1 MEINYLAVLAA
12 ALSAFLV
19 GGIWYSPILFS
30 KVWQKEVGLSDEQIA
45 EGNMVKTFGLTF
57 ILALIAA
64 LVFHIFLGPDIDVT
78 TGALYGFAA
87 GAAWVGTSFG
97 TSYLFEQRSFKL
109 FAINA
114 GYHTIQFTVMGAV
127 LGAF

>member
-1 MEINYLAVLAA
+1 MDIDYLAVLAA

-19 GGIWYSPILFS
+19 GGVWYSPVLFS
-30 KVWQKEVGLSDEQIA
+30 KAWQKETGLSDEQIA
-45 EGNMVKTFGLTF
+45 GANMARTFGLTF
-57 ILALIAA
+57 ILSLIAA
-64 LVFHIFLGPDIDVT
+64 LVFHLFLGPQIDIA

-87 GAAWVGTSFG
+87 GAAWIGTSFG

-114 GYHTIQFTVMGAV
+114 GYHTVQFTVMGAV